1 MTDRRTALQ
10 RLLDLRKTELRA
22 AEIALTDANTARAR
36 AQEGYDKAQRER
48 EEWRAKITTFAADG
62 AERRRHGFTIA
73 QRLLDAE
80 TEKSLRARLDDAELS
95 VKRHRNRLSDAART
109 AEERHAK
116 YTQARN
122 QERLVER
129 RVEAQRVERT
139 ARDQRTENEEIID
152 AFVSKRFA
160 DNMRDK

>member
-1 MTDRRTALQ
+1 VTDRRTALQ
-10 RLLDLRKTELRA
+10 RLLDLRGTELRV
-22 AEIALTDANTARAR
+22 AEIALTGANTALAR
-36 AQEGYDKAQRER
+36 TREQCAGAERER
-48 EEWRAKITTFAADG
+48 EEWRAEITTFAADG
-62 AERRRHGFTIA
+62 AERRRRGFTIA

-95 VKRHRNRLSDAART
+95 TKRHRNRLREAART
-109 AEERHAK
+109 AEERHAE

-122 QERLVER
+122 QEQLVGR
-129 RVEAQRVERT
+129 RVEAQRAQRT
-139 ARDQRTENEEIID
+139 ARTQRTENEEIID